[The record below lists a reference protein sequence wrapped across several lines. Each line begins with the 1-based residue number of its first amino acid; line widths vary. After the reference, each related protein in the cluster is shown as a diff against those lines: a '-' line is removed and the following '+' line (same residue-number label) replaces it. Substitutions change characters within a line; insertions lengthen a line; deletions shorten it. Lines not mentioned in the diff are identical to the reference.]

1 MINIKICGLKRIEDI
16 ECVNKFKPEYIG
28 FVFAKSRRQISY
40 DMAVY
45 LKKSLSDDI
54 KTVGVF
60 VNHEVD
66 DIISLMNEGIID
78 IAQLHGDE
86 EEDSIIKIK
95 NKTNKKVIKAISVY
109 SLEDILKWKDSKV
122 DFLLLDN
129 GSGGTGESFDWEV
142 LDKLSTIEFNKPYF
156 IAGGLNKENVKD
168 VLKYKPYAV
177 DVSGGVE
184 SDGLKDEVKINEFI
198 NTVRTNR
205 I

>member
-16 ECVNKFKPEYIG
+16 KYVNKFKPEYIG

-40 DMAVY
+40 DMAAS
-45 LKKSLSDDI
+45 LKKSLSNDI

-60 VNHEVD
+60 VNHEID
-66 DIISLMNEGIID
+66 DIISLMNEDIID
-78 IAQLHGDE
+78 IAQLHGNE
-86 EEDSIIKIK
+86 EEDSIITIK
-95 NKTNKKVIKAISVY
+95 NKTNKKVIKAIPVR

-156 IAGGLNKENVKD
+156 IAGGLNKENVKN

-177 DVSGGVE
+177 DISGGVE
-184 SDGLKDEVKINEFI
+184 TDGLKDEVKINEFI

>member
-16 ECVNKFKPEYIG
+16 KYVNKFKPEYIG

-40 DMAVY
+40 DMAAS
-45 LKKSLSDDI
+45 LKKSLSNDI

-60 VNHEVD
+60 VNHEIN
-66 DIISLMNEGIID
+66 DIISLMNEDIID
-78 IAQLHGDE
+78 IAQLHGNE
-86 EEDSIIKIK
+86 EEDSIITIK
-95 NKTNKKVIKAISVY
+95 NKTNKKVIKAIPVR

-156 IAGGLNKENVKD
+156 IAGGLNKENVKN

-177 DVSGGVE
+177 DISGGVE
-184 SDGLKDEVKINEFI
+184 TDGLKDEVKINEFI

>member
-16 ECVNKFKPEYIG
+16 KYVNKFKPEYIG

-40 DMAVY
+40 DMAAS
-45 LKKSLSDDI
+45 LKKRLSNDI

-60 VNHEVD
+60 VNHEID
-66 DIISLMNEGIID
+66 DIISLMNEDIID
-78 IAQLHGDE
+78 IAQLHGNE
-86 EEDSIIKIK
+86 EEDSIITIK
-95 NKTNKKVIKAISVY
+95 NKTNKKVIKAIPVR

-156 IAGGLNKENVKD
+156 IAGGLNKENVKN

-177 DVSGGVE
+177 DISGGVE
-184 SDGLKDEVKINEFI
+184 TDGLKDEVKINEFI

>member
-16 ECVNKFKPEYIG
+16 KYVNKFKPEYIG

-40 DMAVY
+40 DMAAS
-45 LKKSLSDDI
+45 LKKSLSNDI

-60 VNHEVD
+60 VNHEID
-66 DIISLMNEGIID
+66 DIISLMNEDIID

-86 EEDSIIKIK
+86 EEDSIITIK
-95 NKTNKKVIKAISVY
+95 NKTNKKVIKAISVR

-156 IAGGLNKENVKD
+156 VAGGLNKENVKN

-177 DVSGGVE
+177 DISGGVE
-184 SDGLKDEVKINEFI
+184 TDGLKDEVKINEFI

>member
-16 ECVNKFKPEYIG
+16 KYVNKFKPEYIG

-40 DMAVY
+40 DMAAS
-45 LKKSLSDDI
+45 LKKSLSNDI

-60 VNHEVD
+60 VNHEID
-66 DIISLMNEGIID
+66 DIISLMNEDIID

-86 EEDSIIKIK
+86 EEDSIITIK
-95 NKTNKKVIKAISVY
+95 NKTNKKVIKAISVR

-177 DVSGGVE
+177 DISGGVE
-184 SDGLKDEVKINEFI
+184 TDGLKDEVKINEFI